1 MMTGKSDEQ
10 AAAATRGKADASGEF
25 FSVGTPL
32 HAVRAGYIRRRAD
45 DLLHEAL
52 VAGRYTHVIAPD
64 RSGKSSLIAA
74 TAAQLENNGVNVAI
88 LDLEQIGIRDADI
101 DAGRWYYSVAYRL
114 LRQLRIR
121 YDLQSWWQDKSVL
134 SNRQRLLEFY
144 AEVILQHVQERIV
157 IFVDE
162 IQCIGRL
169 PFADELLAS
178 IRSAHNARA
187 TDPDFSRLTFVLIGE
202 CDPSSLIDVPEASPF
217 NVTQAIPLDDFTRRD
232 LVLFAA
238 ELNLAPDDAQTA
250 LDRIYYWTRGQPYLS
265 QKLARAVARE
275 DTKGDIAGNIDRIV
289 MHQLAGRAA
298 LHSEPH
304 MSHIH
309 REVVGHGRQS
319 EALLNLY
326 GRLRKGVEII
336 TDMGSPLQRRLMA
349 IGLIEIDE
357 QGQLRIRNRIYETV
371 FTARWA
377 NENLPTHWRPP
388 TIAAAALLIVL
399 AIPMWYTQWLPNSYV
414 EVLTSASV
422 DLRTA
427 EATWLNLRSFPGHAD
442 GADNIYRNFLE
453 GRAVD
458 AADEATIMTISDLAA
473 AIPDSGR
480 LPQQLLAEFWDRR
493 VGEAMRTEQR
503 DVALL
508 AALESLVLSTTKRRH
523 RAAMLIGDDY
533 PLLIAALPPGR
544 SGDIVF
550 DSAGLLVTA
559 INGSQVS
566 QWSLSL
572 QALQPGVDWT
582 MTAIE
587 VTPLLRRVAVDR
599 DGQVRRLGLT
609 INLSHQR
616 LADLRIKLIAPSGRA
631 VELDT
636 GLERA
641 SSNED
646 IRISTAQLR
655 ELIGEPL
662 SGTWS
667 LSIRDEVPGVAGHL
681 VGWNLTLNAQ
691 GLVEDFQRGLDIPD
705 PVERETD
712 NVWTSS
718 DGRYAVARAMQSDSA
733 RVWDLAAA
741 KPIRAIAVS
750 ASEKLI
756 GLDAGARR
764 LVTAT
769 LDTVNLW
776 DMRTGSRIASM
787 PVGAASMN
795 SRLTADGAHLFVQRR
810 SDSETRLELWSLD
823 GAAIE
828 SELVI
833 AGTPALVALNA
844 AGTRVAVADYD
855 RAVRI
860 WDFADATLRAQVDL
874 TTQPSAI
881 SLGAGGNVLGVVYG
895 NEGVALWQVD
905 RPQVPLL
912 EEFGRGQ
919 WQLVFSPS
927 GTSVIVGRAGAGYQ
941 VHRSSD
947 GHLIGP
953 AIGADTR
960 RTSDGLLAF
969 SRDETTVVTSGTGY
983 AARFWRVPAVPAP
996 SVTSGGDTSHAIWT
1010 ATADAVVA
1018 ATPDATIV
1026 VIGDRAGHLHL
1037 LRRTELE
1044 TLAIASEDV
1053 SFIGH
1058 AAAIR
1063 LLETSSDNK
1072 LVASAAADNT
1082 VRVWNTDSGQPNAYV
1097 ADLHGALVS
1106 ALTFS
1111 PDASWLAI
1119 LSGARVVIIDV
1130 ASGDIAVD
1138 FELGGEHEGMTFVDN
1153 GHLYLGGDNGALRVV
1168 SRDDAG
1174 NWDMRQLWQGTAAI
1188 RLLQASPQGRYLILV
1203 DQNNLAQ
1210 QFNLVEGR
1218 IGAMSVRLPSAV
1230 DEVAFSPVGLR
1241 VLFRTSR
1248 WVHRISSSATGLTWL
1263 DALHTPKAL
1272 NGARIVFGDTAST
1285 ADHFYLPV
1293 AREGS
1298 IMLAELNFEPRDGP
1312 ALFGNK
1318 DSLLADWRAKL
1329 LPAEPAAEP

>member
-1 MMTGKSDEQ
+1 MMSGKSDEQ
-10 AAAATRGKADASGEF
+10 APAAARGKADTSGEF

-32 HAVRAGYIRRRAD
+32 HAVRAGYVRRRAD

-52 VAGRYTHVIAPD
+52 VAGRYAHVIAPD

-74 TAAQLENNGVNVAI
+74 TAAQLEHNGVNVAI
-88 LDLEQIGIRDADI
+88 LDLEQIGIRDVGK

-134 SNRQRLLEFY
+134 NNRQRLLEFY

-169 PFADELLAS
+169 PFADQLLAS

-187 TDPDFSRLTFVLIGE
+187 TDPDFSRLTFVLFGE
-202 CDPSSLIDVPEASPF
+202 CDPSSLIEVPELSPF

-232 LVLFAA
+232 LVLFAT
-238 ELNLAPDDAQTA
+238 ELNLASDDARTA
-250 LDRIYYWTRGQPYLS
+250 LDRIYYWTRGQPYLT

-275 DTKGDIAGNIDRIV
+275 DVKGDIAGNVDRIV

-309 REVVGHGRQS
+309 REMVDHGRQS

-326 GRLRKGVEII
+326 GRLRKGVEVI

-357 QGQLRIRNRIYETV
+357 QGQLCIRNRIYETV

-377 NENLPTHWRPP
+377 NENLPTHWRAP
-388 TIAAAALLIVL
+388 AVAVAVLLIMV
-399 AIPMWYTQWLPNSYV
+399 AVPFWYTQLLPNSYV
-414 EVLTSASV
+414 KVLTSASV
-422 DLRTA
+422 DLQTA
-427 EATWLNLRSFPGHAD
+427 QTTWLNLRSFPGHAD
-442 GADNIYRNFLE
+442 GADNLYRNFLE
-453 GRAVD
+453 GRASD
-458 AADEATIMTISDLAA
+458 AADENTIKIVSDMAA
-473 AIPDSGR
+473 AIPDSDR

-493 VGEAMRTEQR
+493 VREAMRTEQR
-503 DVALL
+503 DAALL
-508 AALESLVLSTTKRRH
+508 AALESLALSTPKRRH

-533 PLLIAALPPGR
+533 PLLMAALPPGQL
-544 SGDIVF
+544 GDIVF
-550 DSAGLLVTA
+550 DSANLLVTA
-559 INGSQVS
+559 INGAQVS
-566 QWSLSL
+566 QWSLSP
-572 QALQPGVDWT
+572 QALQRGDDWT

-587 VTPLLRRVAVDR
+587 VTPLLRRVIVDR

-609 INLSHQR
+609 ITLSHPR
-616 LADLRIKLIAPSGRA
+616 LADLRVKLIAPSGRA
-631 VELDT
+631 VEVDT

-646 IRISTAQLR
+646 IRIPAAQFR

-667 LSIRDEVPGVAGHL
+667 LSIRDEVLGVAGHL
-681 VGWNLTLNAQ
+681 VGWNLTLDAQ

-712 NVWTSS
+712 NIWTSS
-718 DGRYAVARAMQSDSA
+718 DGRYAVARAMQGDSA

-741 KPIRAIAVS
+741 KPIRAIAVNEN
-750 ASEKLI
+750 EKLI

-776 DMRTGSRIASM
+776 DMTTGGRVASM
-787 PVGAASMN
+787 PVGAASMT
-795 SRLTADGAHLFVQRR
+795 SSLTEDGAHLFVQRG
-810 SDSETRLELWSLD
+810 SDTETRLELWSLD

-828 SELVI
+828 SELVV
-833 AGTPALVALNA
+833 AGTPALVALNT
-844 AGTRVAVADYD
+844 AGTRAAVADYD

-860 WDFADATLRAQVDL
+860 WDFADATLRAQFDL
-874 TTQPSAI
+874 TIQPSAL

-895 NEGVALWQVD
+895 NEGVALWRVD
-905 RPQVPLL
+905 RPQAPLL

-919 WQLVFSPS
+919 WQLAFSPS
-927 GTSVIVGRAGAGYQ
+927 GTSFIAGRPGAGYQ

-953 AIGADTR
+953 AIGADSQRHT
-960 RTSDGLLAF
+960 DGLLAF
-969 SRDETTVVTSGTGY
+969 SRDEKTVLTSGAGR

-996 SVTSGGDTSHAIWT
+996 LAEPSGDTSHAIW
-1010 ATADAVVA
+1010 APTADAVVT
-1018 ATPDATIV
+1018 ATPDAAIV
-1026 VIGDRAGHLHL
+1026 VIGDRSGHLHML
-1037 LRRTELE
+1037 QRSGLE
-1044 TLAIASEDV
+1044 ALAVASEDV

-1058 AAAIR
+1058 TAAIR
-1063 LLETSSDNK
+1063 LLEMGPNNQ

-1082 VRVWNTDSGQPNAYV
+1082 VRVWNTDNGQPKAYI
-1097 ADLHGALVS
+1097 ADLPGATISTL
-1106 ALTFS
+1106 AFS
-1111 PDASWLAI
+1111 PDASWLGI
-1119 LSGARVVIIDV
+1119 LSGTRAVILDV
-1130 ASGDIAVD
+1130 ASGDIAVE
-1138 FELGGEHEGMTFVDN
+1138 FELGGAHNGMTFVDN
-1153 GHLYLGGDNGALRVV
+1153 GHLYLGGDNGALRVI

-1174 NWDMRQLWQGTAAI
+1174 NWSIRQLWQGAAGI
-1188 RLLQASPQGRYLILV
+1188 QLLQASPRGRYLVLV
-1203 DQNNLAQ
+1203 DRNNLAQ
-1210 QFNLVEGR
+1210 QFSLVEGR
-1218 IGAMSVRLPSAV
+1218 IGAMSVRLPDAV
-1230 DEVAFSPVGLR
+1230 DHVAFSPVGSR
-1241 VLFRTSR
+1241 VLFKTSR
-1248 WVHRISSSATGLTWL
+1248 WVHRTTSSAIGLTWL

-1272 NGARIVFGDTAST
+1272 NGARIVFGDAAPTG
-1285 ADHFYLPV
+1285 DHFYLPT

-1298 IMLAELNFEPRDGP
+1298 ILLAELNFQPGDGP
-1312 ALFGNK
+1312 GLFGNK

-1329 LPAEPAAEP
+1329 SPVVPASGP